1 MQIIPVDSP
10 QTQNDFLKVPLL
22 LYRNDPNWIQPLDKD
37 VEDVFDPK
45 KNKAFRFGK
54 VQRWLLKNDRGEL
67 TGRIAAF
74 VSSRYKNKGDD
85 VPVGGCGFFEC
96 INDQPAA
103 NLLFDTAKNWLA
115 EQGMQAMDGPVNFGE
130 RDRWWGLVTK
140 GFQEPLYCMNYNPS
154 YYVDLFSNYGFK
166 IFFEQVCFFM
176 APKEPLNPKIIQRY
190 QHIKEDGNFSF
201 STIKKN
207 QLEKY
212 AADFAT
218 VYNKAWAGH
227 GGLKQMSKEQVMIMF
242 KKMKPVMDERIIYF
256 AYYNQEPVAI
266 FVNLPD
272 LNQWFKYMHGKFGL
286 LQKLR
291 FLWVKQFTRNKKFT
305 GLVFGV
311 VPGWQGKGVDA
322 YIIGE
327 AHEIIKKASFPYTEY
342 EMQWIGDFNPKMI
355 NIAKSL
361 GDVEI
366 SRKLAT
372 MRYLFDPNKEFHR
385 HPILGAASN

>member
-10 QTQNDFLKVPLL
+10 QTHKEFLKAPLL

-54 VQRWLLKNDRGEL
+54 VQRWLLKNDKGEL

-74 VSSRYKNKGDD
+74 VNSRYKNKGDD

-96 INDQPAA
+96 INDQASA
-103 NLLFDTAKNWLA
+103 NLLFDTAKHWLV
-115 EQGMQAMDGPVNFGE
+115 QQDMQAMDGPVNFGE

-140 GFQEPLYCMNYNPS
+140 GFQEPLYCMNYNPP

-190 QHIKEDGNFSF
+190 RHVKENSSFSF
-201 STIKKN
+201 STIKKD

-256 AYYNQEPVAI
+256 AYHNQEPVAI

-311 VPGWQGKGVDA
+311 VPEWQGKGVDA

-327 AHEIIKKASFPYTEY
+327 AHEVIKKTSFPYTEY

-385 HPILGAASN
+385 HPILL